1 MMINKEFFQSK
12 KFKLLLFGATTF
24 LFLIYLIFISDSNLL
39 KHKELDRKI
48 DNLEKSIT
56 ETKNKIE
63 NNYSYDQLKN
73 DSCKL
78 EQYGRE
84 KLNMQKADEDVFIVV
99 YE

>member
-1 MMINKEFFQSK
+1 MKKKIFQGK
-12 KFKLLLFGATTF
+12 TFWLILFGVTAIVF
-24 LFLIYLIFISDSNLL
+24 LLYIIFFSDNNLS
-39 KHKELDRKI
+39 KRRELDKKI

-56 ETKNKIE
+56 DTKNKIE
-63 NNYSYDQLKN
+63 NNYSYDQLKT
-73 DSCKL
+73 DSSKL

>member
-1 MMINKEFFQSK
+1 MKKNIFQGK
-12 KFKLLLFGATTF
+12 IFWLILFGVTTI
-24 LFLIYLIFISDSNLL
+24 LFILYMIFFSDNNLS
-39 KHKELDRKI
+39 KRRELDKKI

-63 NNYSYDQLKN
+63 NNYSYDQLKS
-73 DSCKL
+73 DSSKL

-84 KLNMQKADEDVFIVV
+84 KLNMQKKDEDVFIIV

>member
-1 MMINKEFFQSK
+1 MK
-12 KFKLLLFGATTF
+12 KNIIRGKLFWHILFGVTAI
-24 LFLIYLIFISDSNLL
+24 LFLLYMIFFSDNNLR
-39 KHKELDRKI
+39 KRRELDKKI

-56 ETKNKIE
+56 DTKNKIE

-73 DSCKL
+73 DSSKL

-84 KLNMQKADEDVFIVV
+84 KLNMQKKDEDVFIIV

>member
-1 MMINKEFFQSK
+1 MKKDIFQGK
-12 KFKLLLFGATTF
+12 TFWLILFGITTLLF
-24 LFLIYLIFISDSNLL
+24 LLYMIFFSDNNLS
-39 KHKELDRKI
+39 KRRELDKKI

-56 ETKNKIE
+56 DTKNKIE

-73 DSCKL
+73 DSSKL

-84 KLNMQKADEDVFIVV
+84 RLNMQKADEDVFIIV

>member
-1 MMINKEFFQSK
+1 M
-12 KFKLLLFGATTF
+12 LF
-24 LFLIYLIFISDSNLL
+24 LFYMIFFSDNNLS
-39 KHKELDRKI
+39 KRRELDKKI

-63 NNYSYDQLKN
+63 NNYSYDQLKK
-73 DSCKL
+73 DSSKL

>member
-1 MMINKEFFQSK
+1 MKKDIFQGK
-12 KFKLLLFGATTF
+12 AFWLILFGITTLLF
-24 LFLIYLIFISDSNLL
+24 LLYMIFFSDNNLS
-39 KHKELDRKI
+39 KRRELDKKI

-56 ETKNKIE
+56 DTKNKIE

-73 DSCKL
+73 DSSKL

-84 KLNMQKADEDVFIVV
+84 HLNMQKADEDVFIIV

>member
-1 MMINKEFFQSK
+1 MPVNKEFFQSK
-12 KFKLLLFGATTF
+12 KFKLLLFGATTL
-24 LFLIYLIFISDSNLL
+24 LFLLYIIFISDSNLL
-39 KHKELDRKI
+39 KHKELDKKI

-63 NNYSYDQLKN
+63 NNYSYDQLKS
-73 DSCKL
+73 DSSKL

>member
-1 MMINKEFFQSK
+1 MNKKIFQGK
-12 KFKLLLFGATTF
+12 IFWLILFGVTALLF
-24 LFLIYLIFISDSNLL
+24 LFYMIFFSDNNLS
-39 KHKELDRKI
+39 KRRELDKKI

-63 NNYSYDQLKN
+63 NNYSYDQLKK
-73 DSCKL
+73 DSSKL

>member
-1 MMINKEFFQSK
+1 MRINKEFFQSK

-39 KHKELDRKI
+39 KHKELDKKI